1 MNFSL
6 EDSGSSY
13 DQDMGELLDSL
24 DQMKPLRRGDIVDGV
39 VMRVDSGG
47 ILVNVGHK
55 AEGLVPPTEMKS
67 LDIDS
72 RENLNVGDD
81 VVVFVIKGESA
92 DEPAILSI
100 DAAIGDKG
108 WRTLEKALE
117 SQERVFGKILG
128 FNRGGALVQVEGV
141 QGFVPISQLVS
152 VPRYQLQSQS
162 TDTGVGQTDSNSNTE
177 QSKEVSYIG
186 MELELNVLEVNRT
199 RNRAILTE
207 KEAAKELRDQRK
219 ATLIKDLSEG
229 EVRTGRVT
237 GISNFGAFV
246 DIGGADGLV
255 HISELSW
262 GPVNSPEDIVAVGQ
276 ELQVYVLRVDTQNM
290 KIALSIKRLQREPWE
305 TVNELFQAGDIVHA
319 TVTKLTDFGAFARLE
334 NSVEG
339 LIHISEMSNN
349 MINHPRDVLKEGD
362 GVMLKILR
370 IEPENRRLGLS
381 LKQAKEEVDDD
392 SVNIDSDGN
401 ITENTMTP
409 IADEDSARDTEATEA
424 EIKKTDSNSAEIKT
438 ETDQEVQTDPDSES
452 KSSFR

>member
-1 MNFSL
+1 
-6 EDSGSSY
+6 
-13 DQDMGELLDSL
+13 MGELLDSL

>member
-1 MNFSL
+1 VSFSL
-6 EDSGSSY
+6 EGSDPSQ

-39 VMRVDSGG
+39 VMRFDSDGL
-47 ILVNVGHK
+47 LVNIGHK
-55 AEGLVPPTEMKS
+55 AEGLVPATEMKS
-67 LDIDS
+67 LDVDS
-72 RENLNVGDD
+72 RENLNIGDD
-81 VVVFVIKGESA
+81 VVVFVVRGESS
-92 DEPAILSI
+92 DEPVILSI

-152 VPRYQLQSQS
+152 VPRYKLQDQS
-162 TDTGVGQTDSNSNTE
+162 TDTADGQIDSNSNTE
-177 QSKEVSYIG
+177 QSNQSTYIG
-186 MELELNVLEVNRT
+186 MELELNVLEVNRV

-219 ATLIKDLSEG
+219 AILIKDLSEG

-237 GISNFGAFV
+237 GISSFGAFV

-255 HISELSW
+255 HISEISW
-262 GPVNSPEDIVAVGQ
+262 GPVKSPEDIVTVGQ

-290 KIALSIKRLQREPWE
+290 KIALSIKRLDREPWE
-305 TVNELFQAGDIVHA
+305 TVNELYQVGDIVQA

-339 LIHISEMSNN
+339 LIHISEMSDN
-349 MINHPRDVLKEGD
+349 MINHPRDVLNED
-362 GVMLKILR
+362 DEVMLKILR
-370 IEPENRRLGLS
+370 IEPEKRRLGLS
-381 LKQAKEEVDDD
+381 FKQAQEEVNDDLP
-392 SVNIDSDGN
+392 NMDSDMDSDMDVTEDA
-401 ITENTMTP
+401 ITPVT
-409 IADEDSARDTEATEA
+409 DEAIED
-424 EIKKTDSNSAEIKT
+424 EIKKTDFSSAEIKPYKN
-438 ETDQEVQTDPDSES
+438 QEIQTDTDSE
-452 KSSFR
+452 

>member
-6 EDSGSSY
+6 ESSDTSQ
-13 DQDMGELLDSL
+13 DQDMSELLDSL

-39 VMRVDSGG
+39 VMRFDSDGL
-47 ILVNVGHK
+47 LVNIGHK

-67 LDIDS
+67 LDVDS

-81 VVVFVIKGESA
+81 VVVFVVKGESS
-92 DEPAILSI
+92 DEPVILSI
-100 DAAIGDKG
+100 DAALGDKG

-117 SQERVFGKILG
+117 AQERVFGKILG

-152 VPRYQLQSQS
+152 VPKYQLQDQS
-162 TDTGVGQTDSNSNTE
+162 TDTDDGQIDSNSNTE
-177 QSKEVSYIG
+177 QSNKSTYIG
-186 MELELNVLEVNRT
+186 MELELNVLEVNRA

-219 ATLIKDLSEG
+219 ATLIEDLSEG

-262 GPVNSPEDIVAVGQ
+262 GPVKSPEDIVTVGQ
-276 ELQVYVLRVDTQNM
+276 ELEVYVLRVDTQNM
-290 KIALSIKRLQREPWE
+290 KIALSIKRLEREPWE
-305 TVNELFQAGDIVHA
+305 TVNELYQSGDIVQA
-319 TVTKLTDFGAFARLE
+319 TVTKLTDFGAFARLG

-339 LIHISEMSNN
+339 LIHISEMSDN
-349 MINHPRDVLKEGD
+349 MINHPRDVLNEGD
-362 GVMLKILR
+362 EVMLKILR
-370 IEPENRRLGLS
+370 IEPEKRRLGLS
-381 LKQAKEEVDDD
+381 LKQAQEEVNDDLP
-392 SVNIDSDGN
+392 NIDSDMDVTEDA
-401 ITENTMTP
+401 ITSVADENT
-409 IADEDSARDTEATEA
+409 DEATED
-424 EIKKTDSNSAEIKT
+424 EIKETNFSSAEIKPDT
-438 ETDQEVQTDPDSES
+438 NQEIQTDTDSE
-452 KSSFR
+452 